1 MWTCDPKFSYRL
13 LTGRRSKR
21 GWSQSVRGN
30 RFFYLILGST
40 RSWSAAWALYPSGR
54 SEVYALAPG
63 IPSLAE
69 VERRDGLQAGIYRQ
83 LQDAGVLIIDEG
95 VRVSRPS
102 KLIDHLVER
111 GIHPAVVIADTFA
124 VAALRDC
131 VNGRWPIRIRKM
143 KWAQATEDI
152 GAFRKLAFD
161 GPLAVAVE
169 GRRRRATKPSGARGG
184 QMALEPKETRHRS
197 RFLVSSPVTAGRA
210 RARP

>member
-30 RFFYLILGST
+30 RFFHLISVQ
-40 RSWSAAWALYPSGR
+40 R
-54 SEVYALAPG
+54 EV
-63 IPSLAE
+63 
-69 VERRDGLQAGIYRQ
+69 
-83 LQDAGVLIIDEG
+83 G
-95 VRVSRPS
+95 VRLGHFTRPVGLRCMRWLLVFRRLLKSSGATGSRLASIASSKTRPS

-111 GIHPAVVIADTFA
+111 GIHPAVVIAGTFA

-131 VNGRWPIRIRKM
+131 VNGRWPIRIRKT
-143 KWAQATEDI
+143 KWEQATEDI

-169 GRRRRATKPSGARGG
+169 GRRRRATKPSGARAG
-184 QMALEPKETRHRS
+184 QMALEPKETGVWS
-197 RFLVSSPVTAGRA
+197 GTTPIPVPGVV
-210 RARP
+210 PG

>member
-1 MWTCDPKFSYRL
+1 MDVRSEVLVSLTDWKAVEARL
-13 LTGRRSKR
+13 VPERSGKPI
-21 GWSQSVRGN
+21 
-30 RFFYLILGST
+30 LLLDLGST

-54 SEVYALAPG
+54 SEVYALVPG

-131 VNGRWPIRIRKM
+131 VNGRWPIRIRKT
-143 KWAQATEDI
+143 KWEQATEDI

-169 GRRRRATKPSGARGG
+169 GRRRRATKPSGARAGAAGG
-184 QMALEPKETRHRS
+184 ARGWH
-197 RFLVSSPVTAGRA
+197 VGSSDGRQS
-210 RARP
+210 